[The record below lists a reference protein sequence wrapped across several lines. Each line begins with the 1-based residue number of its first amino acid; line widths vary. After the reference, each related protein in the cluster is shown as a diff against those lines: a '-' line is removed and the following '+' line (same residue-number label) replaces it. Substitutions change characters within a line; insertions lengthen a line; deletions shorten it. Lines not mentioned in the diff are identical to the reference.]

1 MHVEAKV
8 RWSLAK
14 KLAGWGAIMAL
25 IVLALS
31 VYSMYRLSLVQGYA
45 EKSYSDAVIPLQ
57 QCAQLVMALA
67 GVQSKINDHIAS
79 SETDK
84 MDKLEKE
91 MEAAFEAGDGFLQ
104 RLGSDEE
111 IQVMRAKWG
120 NVHELIRSAV
130 ENSKGFR
137 KFEALSAVNGG
148 EGLEQILAL
157 NKEISDLLARVVNS
171 ADTFQKESRVLGD
184 TTTKHMFAASALAV
198 ILSVLIGLL
207 LAQSIG
213 RPLRELSGV
222 AAKISEGDLTV
233 QIPVQRRSDE
243 IGTLAGSFQSMLTSL
258 KKQSAK
264 IREVVAQ
271 LNTVSTQL
279 STTMS
284 ELVQTASNTSSSV
297 SQVTT
302 TVEELKQA
310 AELTSGRAHKV
321 MQSSQ
326 EALSMSDSG
335 NEATQMTLDKIN
347 LISDQMQT
355 IGRTVVTLSEQ
366 TKAIED
372 IVASVQDLADQSNLL
387 AVNASIEAARA
398 GNHGKGFAV
407 VAQEIK
413 TLADESKEATDQI
426 RKILDETR
434 KWVSAV
440 VMATEQG
447 SKAVDS
453 GVEQSALTREA
464 IKALMKGVAN
474 SSQEAST
481 IASMSEQQLAGI
493 EQASTAMVVIDQ
505 AMRQNLDG
513 TSQVAGAAKSL
524 EDLGTQLNE
533 LVKYYRVESDP
544 QGNNSAE
551 PLSSEA

>member
-1 MHVEAKV
+1 MYVEAKV

-14 KLAGWGAIMAL
+14 KLVGWGAIMAF

-31 VYSMYRLSLVQGYA
+31 AYSMYRLSLVQGYA
-45 EKSYSDAVIPLQ
+45 EKSHSDAVIPLQ
-57 QCAQLVMALA
+57 QCAQLGMALA
-67 GVQSKINDHIAS
+67 DVQSKINDHIAS

-84 MDKLEKE
+84 MDRLEKE

-104 RLGSDEE
+104 RVGSDEE
-111 IQVMRAKWG
+111 IQEMRAKWG
-120 NVHELIRSAV
+120 NVHELIRGAV

-157 NKEISDLLARVVNS
+157 NKQISVLLTRAVNS

-198 ILSVLIGLL
+198 ILSVLIGVL

-233 QIPVQRRSDE
+233 QIPVERRSDE
-243 IGTLAGSFQSMLTSL
+243 IGTLANSFQRMLTSL
-258 KKQSAK
+258 KEQSSK

-302 TVEELKQA
+302 TVEEVKQA

-335 NEATQMTLDKIN
+335 NEATQMTLEKIN

-413 TLADESKEATDQI
+413 TLADESKKATDQI

-524 EDLGTQLNE
+524 EDLGAQLNE
-533 LVKYYRVESDP
+533 LVKYYQVEADP
-544 QGNNSAE
+544 QGNNSVE